1 MAHFL
6 ISVGRQYL
14 LSVIAAG
21 GTVLSVVISLSF
33 NMCYLLIG
41 YWYTSSDTAQ
51 VHPSTG
57 CSINIVFFPQNF
69 VIYLNSASSA
79 AALVFHL
86 PGVCAHTLTPRENR
100 ERPKS
105 GIFLKI
111 RKKHNTL
118 YIYIY
123 VYIIHI

>member
-79 AALVFHL
+79 AALVFYL
-86 PGVCAHTLTPRENR
+86 PGTHTDTEGKQRKARVRNISKSSEKNTIFNEHPVCKN
-100 ERPKS
+100 
-105 GIFLKI
+105 
-111 RKKHNTL
+111 
-118 YIYIY
+118 
-123 VYIIHI
+123 

>member
-79 AALVFHL
+79 AALVFYL
-86 PGVCAHTLTPRENR
+86 LYSGPSM
-100 ERPKS
+100 KS
-105 GIFLKI
+105 GVHTEEKPKEEIF
-111 RKKHNTL
+111 
-118 YIYIY
+118 
-123 VYIIHI
+123 